1 MSDPQPFPA
10 IDQSAVRTAAQRIAD
25 AQRKKIKEK
34 LETRTHH
41 HFDGGHD
48 QTGAFLPK
56 QVLQRQAAIEAFTS
70 DPHQRPQLDVPLV
83 AAALRAADVV
93 QPELLE
99 NRTLAIAEMVISGA
113 SSHEI
118 AMALNL
124 DPKVVRQEL
133 LTIHKLRQVG
143 VRGNTDLAEK
153 LVQREL
159 DVMEVT
165 TDIIRTDMD
174 LLALLEHE
182 LMLDHQDKLEARA
195 NNSPYAWKKGMN
207 ALKVDA
213 YFRAR
218 DSIGKGLDRMAT
230 LQGLMAKHLPNN
242 QVNNSTTVVQFGND
256 ALNSLA
262 NHFMQ
267 MSGNVPAMIAEAQQ
281 NDDLAPNATVVEI
294 ADYID
299 APEAP

>member
-1 MSDPQPFPA
+1 MSDPQPFRQ
-10 IDQSAVRTAAQRIAD
+10 IDPNAVKSAAQRIAD
-25 AQRKKIKEK
+25 AKRKKIKEQ

-48 QTGAFLPK
+48 QTGSTLPK
-56 QVLQRQAAIEAFTS
+56 QVLQRQAAIEAFS
-70 DPHQRPQLDVPLV
+70 NNPNGPPQLDVPLV

-118 AMALNL
+118 ALALNL
-124 DPKVVRQEL
+124 DPKLVRKEL
-133 LTIHKLRQVG
+133 LTIHKLRELG
-143 VRGNTDLAEK
+143 MHKNPDLAEK

-174 LLALLEHE
+174 LLSLLERE
-182 LMLDHQDKLEARA
+182 LMLDHQDKLLALQ

-230 LQGLMAKHLPNN
+230 LQGLMSKHLPSNQTNN
-242 QVNNSTTVVQFGND
+242 TTTVVQFGND
-256 ALNSLA
+256 ALNTLA

-267 MSGNVPAMIAEAQQ
+267 MSGNVPALIAEAQQ
-281 NDDLAPNATVVEI
+281 TDNLAPPAEIVAI

-299 APEAP
+299 VQEP